1 MNLQCLVVMPIR
13 VENII
18 CVTTTTK
25 QYYITAQEVK
35 KLTDTTPSSD
45 HFGAHFSIEICNI

>member
-1 MNLQCLVVMPIR
+1 MNLQCPVVMSIR
-13 VENII
+13 LENII

-25 QYYITAQEVK
+25 QYYITAQEIK